1 MHYQHREQQEG
12 HKTNVTYKLGGA
24 TQEIGN
30 DNFEFE
36 ILDNIKFNDWS
47 ELYDIEQNY
56 MIQYDS
62 INNGWNTIINTKYI
76 DI

>member
-1 MHYQHREQQEG
+1 MFGRAIQD
-12 HKTNVTYKLGGA
+12 
-24 TQEIGN
+24 IGC

-36 ILDNIKFNDWS
+36 ILYKIKFSDWN

-62 INNGWNTIINTKYI
+62 INNGCNTRVNEKYI